1 MQKIQPIKQANG
13 TGNHIDKALAFM
25 ESLEKLGNQ
34 LKAAE
39 EHQKQLIARMLDLKK
54 ENLTDG
60 EEYAELSQK
69 SKSLQDIIDKWR
81 PIYLER
87 MEMVKSVSIQK
98 RKRNNKNKYRN
109 GNKQQNKF
117 IVVSYALYDVTNG
130 DNGEEMLIE
139 RTTDERPFI
148 FISGMGVTL
157 PAFEE
162 KVVNLAK
169 GEEFDFQL
177 DPEQAYGQH
186 YDERVLELDKQI
198 LPSTASL
205 MHSTYR

>member
-1 MQKIQPIKQANG
+1 MKKDPFSSFIPIIICTFAKDSTYKTSKMVQE
-13 TGNHIDKALAFM
+13 NHIDKALAFM

-98 RKRNNKNKYRN
+98 RKRNNKK
-109 GNKQQNKF
+109 
-117 IVVSYALYDVTNG
+117 
-130 DNGEEMLIE
+130 
-139 RTTDERPFI
+139 
-148 FISGMGVTL
+148 
-157 PAFEE
+157 
-162 KVVNLAK
+162 
-169 GEEFDFQL
+169 
-177 DPEQAYGQH
+177 
-186 YDERVLELDKQI
+186 
-198 LPSTASL
+198 
-205 MHSTYR
+205 

>member
-1 MQKIQPIKQANG
+1 
-13 TGNHIDKALAFM
+13 M
-25 ESLEKLGNQ
+25 E
-34 LKAAE
+34 
-39 EHQKQLIARMLDLKK
+39 
-54 ENLTDG
+54 T
-60 EEYAELSQK
+60 
-69 SKSLQDIIDKWR
+69 
-81 PIYLER
+81 
-87 MEMVKSVSIQK
+87 
-98 RKRNNKNKYRN
+98 NNK
-109 GNKQQNKF
+109 NKF

-169 GEEFDFQL
+169 GDEFDFQL

>member
-1 MQKIQPIKQANG
+1 
-13 TGNHIDKALAFM
+13 M
-25 ESLEKLGNQ
+25 E
-34 LKAAE
+34 
-39 EHQKQLIARMLDLKK
+39 
-54 ENLTDG
+54 T
-60 EEYAELSQK
+60 
-69 SKSLQDIIDKWR
+69 
-81 PIYLER
+81 
-87 MEMVKSVSIQK
+87 
-98 RKRNNKNKYRN
+98 NNK
-109 GNKQQNKF
+109 NKF

-162 KVVNLAK
+162 KVVDLAK

-177 DPEQAYGQH
+177 ARSRLTDSTMMSAYWSSTS
-186 YDERVLELDKQI
+186 RF

>member
-1 MQKIQPIKQANG
+1 MSTLNFFSENPNISTISFPYPNYLLYLCRRFTIETMEEQ
-13 TGNHIDKALAFM
+13 NHIDKALAFM

-98 RKRNNKNKYRN
+98 RKRNNKK
-109 GNKQQNKF
+109 
-117 IVVSYALYDVTNG
+117 
-130 DNGEEMLIE
+130 
-139 RTTDERPFI
+139 
-148 FISGMGVTL
+148 
-157 PAFEE
+157 
-162 KVVNLAK
+162 
-169 GEEFDFQL
+169 
-177 DPEQAYGQH
+177 
-186 YDERVLELDKQI
+186 
-198 LPSTASL
+198 
-205 MHSTYR
+205 

>member
-1 MQKIQPIKQANG
+1 MVQE
-13 TGNHIDKALAFM
+13 NHIDKALAFM

-87 MEMVKSVSIQK
+87 IEMVKSVSIQK
-98 RKRNNKNKYRN
+98 RKRNNKK
-109 GNKQQNKF
+109 GVLKGHQKIMIPLGSIMLVAF
-117 IVVSYALYDVTNG
+117 GIVGGLQVYLLY
-130 DNGEEMLIE
+130 L
-139 RTTDERPFI
+139 
-148 FISGMGVTL
+148 
-157 PAFEE
+157 
-162 KVVNLAK
+162 
-169 GEEFDFQL
+169 
-177 DPEQAYGQH
+177 
-186 YDERVLELDKQI
+186 
-198 LPSTASL
+198 
-205 MHSTYR
+205 